1 MALAITRPP
10 FSPSPCNADID
21 PLRHDGNA
29 NMTWTPMITCPAHFP
44 PALFQAAVSQL
55 VHHPEYNSTLILRS
69 DLVQDSVAGFPDL
82 VPALQGLRPV
92 RNIHRRLLPR
102 RPTRDSGLEQHCTLY
117 APSRPTDDDADPEES
132 LHPVVLVLT
141 PVLASDAAL
150 PYYHPTVTHL
160 AFRHVPSTTTSGPAA
175 LRIEAVPLPGT
186 SLDPGARLY
195 RTCLSLLE
203 TLHRYG
209 WGALTQYKK
218 RVAHDVLVPR
228 ETYQDL
234 YQVMRER
241 HKHLIDRWQEVTDP
255 LKHVFEDIGI
265 ATFLMLLWKDT
276 YGPETVP
283 TDADP
288 SPSTATANANA
299 NATGA
304 PGPTTGAEP
313 WRRWPRPPGGFA
325 DLGCGNGLL
334 THILV
339 SEGYAGYGIDLRA
352 RKSWTSYPRST
363 QSRLVVRALDPTAAS
378 PLGGGGAVPTAEQR
392 HIHPGAGYDHGP
404 DLSRTTTEN
413 DDDQQEEDGNH
424 TTTNSGAGSASSTN
438 GSSGHGNAKNAD
450 VGLDVL
456 LPEGC
461 FLIGNH
467 ADELTPW
474 MAPLSTLVRASGYLS
489 IPCCAWALD
498 ARFDRARDVPFCA
511 VDAGTLNLGGDGNRN
526 RTGEGAGSSY
536 ALYRVWLAALSVYCG
551 WAVEV
556 EVLRI
561 PSTRNWAIVGE
572 QYSSGAPVLFL
583 SPQAELFLRIG
594 RKRVGSL
601 DEASRNI
608 EELIEGVRKRGV
620 FKTRRPEG
628 KAGDH

>member
-1 MALAITRPP
+1 MAIARSR
-10 FSPSPCNADID
+10 FNPSPCHASATDIN
-21 PLRHDGNA
+21 PARLDGSA
-29 NMTWTPMITCPAHFP
+29 NVAWTPIITCPADFP
-44 PALFQAAVSQL
+44 AAFFEPAVSQL
-55 VHHPEYNSTLILRS
+55 IHHPEYNSTLILRS
-69 DLVQDSVAGFPDL
+69 QVIEDSLLGLPDL
-82 VPALQGLRPV
+82 VPALRGLQPV

-117 APSRPTDDDADPEES
+117 ASSPPTDAGES
-132 LHPVVLVLT
+132 HPSVLVLT
-141 PVLASDAAL
+141 PVLPSDGVL

-160 AFRHVPSTTTSGPAA
+160 AFRFVPSTSSSPAA
-175 LRIEAVPLPGT
+175 LRIEVVPLPGT

-218 RVAHDVLVPR
+218 RVAHDVLIPR

-234 YQVMRER
+234 YLVMRER
-241 HKHLIDRWQEVTDP
+241 HKHLIYDWREVTDP

-276 YGPETVP
+276 YGPETIPPDPVAAVP
-283 TDADP
+283 TTTMQAQG
-288 SPSTATANANA
+288 AT
-299 NATGA
+299 
-304 PGPTTGAEP
+304 PPDVEP

-352 RKSWTSYPRST
+352 RTSWTHYPRLTRSH
-363 QSRLVVRALDPTAAS
+363 LAVRALDPTLLLLPTPPPPAGGVVLPTEQQQQYHRHHPSAS
-378 PLGGGGAVPTAEQR
+378 RR
-392 HIHPGAGYDHGP
+392 HLRASYP
-404 DLSRTTTEN
+404 DY
-413 DDDQQEEDGNH
+413 EDADANNNNNNNN
-424 TTTNSGAGSASSTN
+424 NSGDGDVDSDADADAGL
-438 GSSGHGNAKNAD
+438 D
-450 VGLDVL
+450 LELDVL

-474 MAPLSTLVRASGYLS
+474 MPALATRLLASGYLS

-498 ARFDRARDVPFCA
+498 ARFDRARDVPYCA
-511 VDAGTLNLGGDGNRN
+511 IDAGTLNLGGG
-526 RTGEGAGSSY
+526 GEGGAGSSY
-536 ALYRVWLAALSVYCG
+536 MLYRIWLAALSVHCG

-556 EVLRI
+556 EALRI
-561 PSTRNWAIVGE
+561 PSTRNWAI
-572 QYSSGAPVLFL
+572 
-583 SPQAELFLRIG
+583 IG
-594 RKRVGSL
+594 RNRVGSL
-601 DEASRNI
+601 EAASRNV
-608 EELIEGVRKRGV
+608 EELIQDVRKRGQ